1 MTVTVQASDSPK
13 GSSVSRSLTRNL
25 TEESQLTSVAS
36 NIDGNDLDNDHEFKT
51 APLLTRGAYR
61 TKKMRQAIGQYGVF
75 GNITESRLPQAMSMR
90 DDEFSR
96 LYLNT
101 NTPFSALVCGVQGSG
116 KSHTVSVI
124 LENMFVTGCPAL
136 GQLVKPLS
144 GLVLHVGETGSCSSP
159 CEAAYVGVSTVN
171 NAKPPPV
178 VVYVAPSSLK
188 RMEQV
193 YSRLGAN
200 VQVKPLYFSP
210 SELDAAAFLS
220 LMAVNSSD
228 NAPLYMQTVLSILR
242 ELGDDYTYTAF
253 MARIEEQKK
262 DMNPAQKAGLKQR
275 LDLLMTFTQPL
286 AAGKPKPH
294 SIAQA
299 RKISTVE
306 EQRFASGRV
315 TIVDLSDPF
324 VDPAMA
330 GAIFEICIRLF
341 QRANVDTGK
350 ILVVDEAHKY
360 LSDASTPTGLTR
372 ALLSLVRQQRH
383 MSMRVIVSTQEP
395 TVLPSAFIAL
405 CGLIIL
411 HRFASS
417 AWWEHLKKHIPAAMS
432 SDDSFDRVVTLKTG
446 EALVCCPTGVY
457 VGTELGSESEGVKL
471 KLLRFNRNFLVVRT
485 RRRVTADGGVS
496 LMAI

>member
-1 MTVTVQASDSPK
+1 M
-13 GSSVSRSLTRNL
+13 GRNL
-25 TEESQLTSVAS
+25 HEESQLTSLAS
-36 NIDGNDLDNDHEFKT
+36 NVDGNDLDVDHELKT

-61 TKKMRQAIGQYGVF
+61 TKKMRQAVGQYGVF
-75 GNITESRLPQAMSMR
+75 GTITESRLPQTPTSMQN
-90 DDEFSR
+90 DEFSR

-116 KSHTVSVI
+116 KSHTVSVV
-124 LENMFVTGCPAL
+124 LENMFVTGCAAL

-144 GLVLHVGETGSCSSP
+144 GMILHVGETGACAAP

-171 NAKPPPV
+171 NAKPPPI

-188 RMEQV
+188 RMRQV
-193 YSRLGAN
+193 YSRLGN
-200 VQVKPLYFSP
+200 NIEVKPLFFSP

-220 LMAVNSSD
+220 LMALNSSD
-228 NAPLYMQTVLSILR
+228 HAPLYMQTVLSILR
-242 ELGDDYTYTAF
+242 ELGDDYTYSAF
-253 MARIEEQKK
+253 MTRIEEQKK

-275 LDLLMTFTQPL
+275 LDLLMTFTQPSGSL
-286 AAGKPKPH
+286 KLPLKAR
-294 SIAQA
+294 SINM
-299 RKISTVE
+299 VE
-306 EQRFASGRV
+306 EQRFACGRV
-315 TIVDLSDPF
+315 TIIDLSDPF
-324 VDPAMA
+324 VDAAMA

-341 QRANVDTGK
+341 QRADVDTGK
-350 ILVVDEAHKY
+350 VLVVDEAHKY
-360 LSDASTPTGLTR
+360 LSEASNTPTGLTR

-405 CGLIIL
+405 CSVIIL

-417 AWWEHLKKHIPAAMS
+417 AWWEHLKKHIPATMS
-432 SDDSFDRVVTLKTG
+432 NEDSFDRVVTLKTG

-457 VGTELGSESEGVKL
+457 VGAEAGSGSEGLKI
-471 KLLRFNRNFLVVRT
+471 KLLRFSRNFLVVRT

-496 LMAI
+496 LMAV